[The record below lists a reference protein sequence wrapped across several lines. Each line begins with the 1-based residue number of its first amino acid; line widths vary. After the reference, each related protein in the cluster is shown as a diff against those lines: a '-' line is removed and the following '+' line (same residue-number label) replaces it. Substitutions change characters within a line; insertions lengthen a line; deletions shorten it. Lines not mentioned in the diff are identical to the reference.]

1 MISSARPVPSARA
14 RRLPKAG
21 MVGPVPVRT
30 HLPSSVR
37 SSPLHSMSVAGM
49 ENGDDGFAAVQKSFA
64 RGSKN
69 G

>member
-1 MISSARPVPSARA
+1 MISSARPVPSARV

-30 HLPSSVR
+30 HLLSSVA
-37 SSPLHSMSVAGM
+37 SPFSMSVAGM